1 MITRL
6 MPAKY
11 GALAPEYCRGG
22 VFDDENTMS
31 FSGASGWQVP
41 NVAIPTKAHNT
52 ELFIMLILD
61 KSVFSYYNGGEC
73 GQFRSL

>member
-1 MITRL
+1 
-6 MPAKY
+6 
-11 GALAPEYCRGG
+11 
-22 VFDDENTMS
+22 MS
-31 FSGASGWQVP
+31 FSGASGWQIP

-73 GQFRSL
+73 GQFWSL